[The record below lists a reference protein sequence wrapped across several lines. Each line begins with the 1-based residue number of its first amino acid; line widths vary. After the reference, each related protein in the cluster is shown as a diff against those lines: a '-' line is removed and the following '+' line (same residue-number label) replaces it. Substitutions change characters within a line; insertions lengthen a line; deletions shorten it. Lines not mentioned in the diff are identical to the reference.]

1 MGKSASREDRGKR
14 SSFSMSYEGG
24 RRDPSTHVKLGRL
37 SYKGPATAVVA
48 LALVAA
54 GGVVGYQL
62 LAGQGGSG
70 GTGAGPG
77 TSVSSGTDAA
87 KDTSGPEASGA
98 GPGPQAADTGATSAP
113 PASGSSTTGGPAPA
127 TAAADGGPGAGAVRE
142 HRKVVLRSASNM
154 DLDFTDA
161 VSDIT
166 FTMPSGGNGWTL
178 AGDNGDLATVDGP
191 ATAESC
197 AAATDFGFTIDR
209 KNIARG
215 LTACVLTN
223 ENRVA
228 ALTVLGWQKD
238 SNGLSSV
245 TMDVTLWEKSE
256 AQ

>member
-24 RRDPSTHVKLGRL
+24 RRDPSTHVELGRL

-48 LALVAA
+48 LAVVAA

-62 LAGQGGSG
+62 LAGQDGSG
-70 GTGAGPG
+70 GTGTGPG
-77 TSVSSGTDAA
+77 TSVSSGADAA
-87 KDTSGPEASGA
+87 KDAGGADSNGTGTS
-98 GPGPQAADTGATSAP
+98 PQAAAPGATSAP
-113 PASGSSTTGGPAPA
+113 PAESGPGRA
-127 TAAADGGPGAGAVRE
+127 TPAADGGAGAAVVRE
-142 HRKVVLRSASNM
+142 HRKVVLRSSSTV

-166 FTMPSGGNGWTL
+166 FTMPTGGNGWTL
-178 AGDNGDLATVDGP
+178 AGAAGDLATVDGP

-209 KNIARG
+209 KNIAKG
-215 LTACVLTN
+215 LTACVLTD

-228 ALTVLGWQKD
+228 AITVLGWQKD
-238 SNGLSSV
+238 DNGLSSV

>member
-1 MGKSASREDRGKR
+1 MGKSASREDRDKR

-48 LALVAA
+48 LAVVAA

-62 LAGQGGSG
+62 LASQDG
-70 GTGAGPG
+70 GTGTGPA
-77 TSVSSGTDAA
+77 TSVSSGSGAA
-87 KDTSGPEASGA
+87 KDTGGAEANGTGTS
-98 GPGPQAADTGATSAP
+98 PQAAAPGATSAP
-113 PASGSSTTGGPAPA
+113 PATDRPGHA
-127 TAAADGGPGAGAVRE
+127 TPAADGGAGAGAAVVRE
-142 HRKVVLRSASNM
+142 QRKVVLRSSSSL

-178 AGDNGDLATVDGP
+178 AGDRGDLATVDGP

-197 AAATDFGFTIDR
+197 SAATDFGFTVDR
-209 KNIARG
+209 KNITKG
-215 LTACVLTN
+215 LTACVLTD

-228 ALTVLGWQKD
+228 SLTVLGWQKD

-245 TMDVTLWEKSE
+245 TMDVTLWEKPE